1 MQRLFDLFRSRDLPP
16 LTRPNFVA
24 ERQQV
29 LMWGVVAG
37 TVEAYLAA
45 TVAAKT
51 FGASELLTT
60 LIWAL
65 PVLMNVLNL
74 GWGAMLRGWPRR
86 RAFGVLTACAAVV
99 LGSVGATS
107 ADWRPWGAWV
117 FAAQIAATHLFLS
130 GMVTV
135 RTTMWSLNYPA
146 VVRARITARLQV
158 ALLIVG
164 ALSSMALAV
173 LYDHWPH
180 AYRWVY
186 PLLALVGLLSILPLR
201 QMRVRREKHGLRA
214 LRAHLAQRGVAD
226 EAPLRRLLAGL
237 TEALEILRTDR
248 LFARYMLAQFL
259 LGSANFF
266 TDPFLINLLTHD
278 LKLSYSAMQGIMYVT
293 HSVFLVL
300 SVGYFAPLF
309 DRIGVLRFRVQNCA
323 LWTCSFALAATGI
336 GLAATLGAA
345 GMPLALGV
353 ILASRVLNGLG
364 RGGGAVA
371 WPLGHL
377 QFAPAH
383 QTELYM
389 GVHVGLT
396 GLRGL
401 IAPLLSV
408 AARQVLGTWAMVI
421 PLILGTIALLMF
433 RRLAAEAP
441 SQNPPTAPRPVA

>member
-1 MQRLFDLFRSRDLPP
+1 MQRLFDLFRSRDLP
-16 LTRPNFVA
+16 LLARPNFIA

-37 TVEAYLAA
+37 TVEANLAA
-45 TVAAKT
+45 TVATKT
-51 FGASELLTT
+51 FGASQLLMTI
-60 LIWAL
+60 IWAL

-86 RAFGVLTACAAVV
+86 RVFGVLTVCAAVV

-107 ADWRPWGAWV
+107 AAWKPWGAWV

-146 VVRARITARLQV
+146 VVRARITARLEV

-164 ALSSMALAV
+164 ALSSMVLAA
-173 LYDHWPH
+173 LYDRWPH
-180 AYRWVY
+180 AYQWAY

-201 QMRVRREKHGLRA
+201 RMRVRHEKQGLRA
-214 LRAHLAQRGVAD
+214 LRAHLTQRGVD
-226 EAPLRRLLAGL
+226 HEAPLRRLLGGL

-266 TDPFLINLLTHD
+266 TDPILLNLLARD
-278 LKLSYSAMQGIMYVT
+278 LRLDYKAIQGIMYLT

-309 DRIGVLRFRVQNCA
+309 DRIGVLRFRVQNCT
-323 LWTCSFALAATGI
+323 LWTCSFTLAAVGV
-336 GLAATLGAA
+336 GLIAALGPR
-345 GMPLALGV
+345 GTPLALGV

-377 QFAPAH
+377 QFARAH

-408 AARQVLGTWAMVI
+408 VASQALGAWAMVI
-421 PLILGTIALLMF
+421 PLILGGIALLMF
-433 RRLAAEAP
+433 LGLAKQQPAI
-441 SQNPPTAPRPVA
+441 RPGA